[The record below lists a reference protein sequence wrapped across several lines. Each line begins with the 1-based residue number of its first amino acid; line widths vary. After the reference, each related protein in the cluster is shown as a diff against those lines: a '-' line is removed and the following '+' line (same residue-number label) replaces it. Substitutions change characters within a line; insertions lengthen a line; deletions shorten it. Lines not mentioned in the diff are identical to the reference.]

1 MVGRRPGRE
10 CGWGRPGGGDE
21 GWEVFPRGD
30 PAERGALRG
39 EHCGRAC
46 GWGQAAA
53 WAVSP

>member
-10 CGWGRPGGGDE
+10 CGWGRPGAGDE

-39 EHCGRAC
+39 EQCGRAC